1 MSVILSASV
10 RQIRICKHGGNYVR
24 LGAEVLTEKIC
35 GGCKTRDFD
44 RENAVFC

>member
-1 MSVILSASV
+1 MCGV
-10 RQIRICKHGGNYVR
+10 
-24 LGAEVLTEKIC
+24 GAEVLMEKMC